1 MAPWPYVPTS
11 HKFRQPLMLW
21 LRLTRDASHACIIIA
36 KSGANISQTIADYKK
51 NLDYCRGVVQ
61 QFWIFF
67 YLPWSRGPP
76 QIGGPEAMSASSP
89 LILAQWGISR
99 KLWLTLIGYTKNDN
113 ASSDLQTPL
122 PLLEFFPIGNGL
134 YLIVTTNKI
143 PLRNGNYP
151 ITEMGVAHT
160 VGQYDAASI

>member
-1 MAPWPYVPTS
+1 MAPWPYFPTS

-36 KSGANISQTIADYKK
+36 KSGANIAQTIADYKK

-76 QIGGPEAMSASSP
+76 QIRGPEAMSASSP

-99 KLWLTLIGYTKNDN
+99 KIMTHFHRLHEEWQCPKWFTNPIAVARIFWSKTANSFHKGLWLEPLHQHFLITTI
-113 ASSDLQTPL
+113 AS
-122 PLLEFFPIGNGL
+122 
-134 YLIVTTNKI
+134 
-143 PLRNGNYP
+143 
-151 ITEMGVAHT
+151 
-160 VGQYDAASI
+160 